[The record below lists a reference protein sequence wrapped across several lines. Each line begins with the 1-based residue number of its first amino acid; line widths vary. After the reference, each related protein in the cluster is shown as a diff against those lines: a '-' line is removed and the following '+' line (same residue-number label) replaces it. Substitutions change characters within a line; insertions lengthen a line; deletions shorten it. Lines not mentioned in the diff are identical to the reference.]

1 LFIIQNL
8 YIFFYLNYVI
18 TIEILKVKDVITLE
32 YKNYKK
38 LKIRVDKG
46 VAFVTIDNPPL
57 NLMDLPLL
65 ADMGRF
71 SVQVQQDD
79 DVRVI
84 VWQSADPDF
93 FIAHYDVSLI
103 DAMPKE
109 RPSEK
114 TDLPDSKRHI
124 VALRENPKVTIA
136 KIEGIVGGGGSEF
149 CLALDMRFGAIGK
162 ARFSQKEALIGILP
176 GGGGTQL
183 LTRKMGRSRALEAM
197 LGCADFTPEIAERYG
212 WINRALPAD
221 EIGEFVDKLAYRIA
235 MVPSETIKLIK
246 ECVIAAEDKSL
257 AEGLTIE
264 TNLYEIAARLPE
276 SKRRMGLFLRVRT
289 FEDPRRSRSIVR
301 YNK

>member
-1 LFIIQNL
+1 MIN
-8 YIFFYLNYVI
+8 
-18 TIEILKVKDVITLE
+18 LE

-46 VAFVTIDNPPL
+46 VAFVTIDNPPI

-71 SVQVQQDD
+71 FFQVQSDD

-84 VWQSADPDF
+84 VFQSADPGF

-103 DAMPKE
+103 TAMPE
-109 RPSEK
+109 TRPPEK
-114 TDLPDSKRHI
+114 TELPESKQHI
-124 VALRENPKVTIA
+124 VTMRANQKVTIA

-149 CLALDMRFGAIGK
+149 CLSLDMRFGTIGK
-162 ARFSQKEALIGILP
+162 AIFSQKEAMVGILP

-183 LTRKMGRSRALEAM
+183 LTRKMGRARALEAM
-197 LGCADFTPEIAERYG
+197 LGCDNFTAEIAERYG

-221 EIGEFVDKLAYRIA
+221 EIGKFVEDLAYRIA

-257 AEGLTIE
+257 EEGLTVE

-276 SKRRMGLFLRVRT
+276 SKRRMEIFLKMDGQSRESELGLLDQEERLKELT
-289 FEDPRRSRSIVR
+289 E
-301 YNK
+301 KK